1 MTDEPTIFLRGI
13 AGSALGH
20 CFELV
25 GTGRIGRLDILDVVL
40 EHNSVSRQHAELR
53 ATENG
58 WRLLDLGSTN
68 GTYLNGKKLGFGQW
82 PIRCK
87 DVIKCGD
94 IQLQVESIS
103 LPREIL
109 NQAGQDTGIIRLD
122 TLQSPA
128 WEGSI
133 LEVAGQISES
143 PENQKRLMA
152 LLRAGSH
159 LVTLGNES
167 ELLSNILEDAVATL
181 NAQRGAIVLAEG
193 DPVKLRVRAI
203 CEGKRKAGHLADY
216 PRPMFSQSI
225 ARRCFE
231 TGESI
236 LCSKLEDFP
245 SFMASQSVADGFM
258 TSVLCVLLRTPRT
271 RLGVLHLDR
280 GPGQKPFTLDDHKL
294 ADALAAQVS
303 IGIEASLMLKQQK
316 TRFLEV
322 IQTLAQI
329 IEVRDDYTGGHTRR
343 VTRYAEI
350 LAKALQL
357 PREQIDLISLGTPLH
372 DIGKI
377 GVDDAILRKPG
388 ILTPAEL
395 AKMRE
400 HTTIGAQILGRIPDL
415 APLVPIAR
423 SHHERFDGHGY
434 PDRLAGENIP
444 QLARVV
450 AVVDAFDAM
459 TTDRPYRPA
468 MDTEKA
474 FAEVARLSG
483 SQFDPKIANIFLS
496 IRDKIELEWALQH
509 GK

>member
-13 AGSALGH
+13 AGSALGQ

-25 GTGRIGRLDILDVVL
+25 GTGRIGRLDILDIVL

-94 IQLQVESIS
+94 IQLQVESLS
-103 LPREIL
+103 LPTGKL
-109 NQAGQDTGIIRLD
+109 NQSGQDTGIIRLD
-122 TLQSPA
+122 SLQSPA

-133 LEVAGQISES
+133 LQVAGQISES

-152 LLRAGSH
+152 LLRAGAH

-193 DPVKLRVRAI
+193 DPAKLRVRAL
-203 CEGKRKAGHLADY
+203 CESNHNVGQRPDF
-216 PRPMFSQSI
+216 RPMFSQSI

-245 SFMASQSVADGFM
+245 SFMASQSVADGLM
-258 TSVLCVLLRTPRT
+258 TSVMCVLLRTPRT

-280 GPGQKPFTLDDHKL
+280 GPGQKPFTFDDHKL

-316 TRFLEV
+316 ARFLEV

-350 LAKALQL
+350 IAKALDL
-357 PREQIDLISLGTPLH
+357 PRDQLDLISLGTPLH

-395 AKMRE
+395 VKMRE
-400 HTTIGAQILGRIPDL
+400 HTTIGAQILGGIPDL

-423 SHHERFDGHGY
+423 SHHERFDGKGY

-444 QLARVV
+444 LLARLV
-450 AVVDAFDAM
+450 AVADAFDAM

-468 MDTEKA
+468 MDMEKA
-474 FAEVARLSG
+474 FAEVSRLSG
-483 SQFDPKIANIFLS
+483 SQFDPNIAKIFLN
-496 IRDKIELEWALQH
+496 IREKIELEWALQH

>member
-1 MTDEPTIFLRGI
+1 MPNEPTICLRGT
-13 AGSALGH
+13 AGSALGQ

-25 GTGRIGRLDILDVVL
+25 GTGRIGRMDNLDIVL

-53 ATENG
+53 ATDNG

-82 PIRCK
+82 PIRCR

-94 IQLQVESIS
+94 IQLQVESIN
-103 LPREIL
+103 LPKGPFS
-109 NQAGQDTGIIRLD
+109 QTGQDTGIIRLD
-122 TLQSPA
+122 TVQSPA

-143 PENQKRLMA
+143 PENQKRLLA

-167 ELLSNILEDAVATL
+167 ELLRNILEDAVATL

-193 DPVKLRVRAI
+193 DPVKLRVRAL
-203 CEGKRKAGHLADY
+203 CEGKRNAAQRPDA

-225 ARRCFE
+225 ARRSFE
-231 TGESI
+231 SGESI
-236 LCSKLEDFP
+236 LCRKVEDFP
-245 SFMASQSVADGFM
+245 SFMGSQSIADGMM
-258 TSVLCVLLRTPRT
+258 TSVMCVLLRTPRT

-280 GPGQKPFTLDDHKL
+280 GPGQKPFNLDDHKL

-303 IGIEASLMLKQQK
+303 IGIEAALMLKQQRA
-316 TRFLEV
+316 RFLEV

-343 VTRYAEI
+343 VTRYAEL
-350 LAKALQL
+350 LAKTLDLPQEQL
-357 PREQIDLISLGTPLH
+357 DLISLGTPLH

-388 ILTPAEL
+388 ILTPDEL

-423 SHHERFDGHGY
+423 SHHERFDGQGY
-434 PDRLAGENIP
+434 PDRLVGENIP
-444 QLARVV
+444 ILARVV
-450 AVVDAFDAM
+450 AVADAFDAM

-468 MDTEKA
+468 MSTEKA
-474 FAEVARLSG
+474 FAEVSRLSG
-483 SQFDPKIANIFLS
+483 SQFDPNVVMVFLA